1 MALPALGLSLLK
13 LKFPELRD
21 KLSYGF
27 DTSELF
33 REMLG
38 SYAEAVRFRDILI
51 KGNQDPAS
59 LNEYD
64 LVCSGLED
72 DVKYS
77 LMIREHLKAL
87 NRRRS

>member
-1 MALPALGLSLLK
+1 MALPDLGLALLK
-13 LKFPELRD
+13 LRFPELRD
-21 KLSYGF
+21 RLSYGF

-38 SYAEAVRFRDILI
+38 SYADAVRFRDILI
-51 KGNQDPAS
+51 RGNQDPAT
-59 LNEYD
+59 LDEYD

-77 LMIREHLKAL
+77 LMIREHLKVL
-87 NRRRS
+87 SRRRS